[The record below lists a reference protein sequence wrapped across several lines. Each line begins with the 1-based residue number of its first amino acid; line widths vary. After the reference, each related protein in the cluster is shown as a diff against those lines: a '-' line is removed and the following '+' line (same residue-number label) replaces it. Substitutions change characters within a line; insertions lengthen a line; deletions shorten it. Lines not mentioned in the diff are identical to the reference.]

1 MPFDSDIYFIDFVL
15 SFFSLCLSRFGI
27 FKNFVQ
33 EIVQALTGILLFICR
48 K

>member
-27 FKNFVQ
+27 FSFRNCAGFNWNF
-33 EIVQALTGILLFICR
+33 AFHLP
-48 K
+48 